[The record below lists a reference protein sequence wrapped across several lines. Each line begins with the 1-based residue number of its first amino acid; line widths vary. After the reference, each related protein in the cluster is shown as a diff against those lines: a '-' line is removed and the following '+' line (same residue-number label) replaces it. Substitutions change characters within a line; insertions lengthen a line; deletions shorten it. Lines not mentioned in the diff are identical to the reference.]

1 MTEMERIFDS
11 LTVIQQD
18 VGNIRERL
26 ATLEAR
32 QENHLR
38 EHAQHR
44 NGDWKR
50 LAVIAIALGGGSGGL
65 SSVLVK
71 LLGG

>member
-1 MTEMERIFDS
+1 MDNRTDKLFELLSD
-11 LTVIQQD
+11 
-18 VGNIRERL
+18 IRERL

-32 QENHLR
+32 QEDHLK
-38 EHAQHR
+38 EHAHHR

-50 LAVIAIALGGGSGGL
+50 LVAIAIILGSGSGGL